1 MQSRR
6 PVDGDDEKDASAAR
20 RCIVS
25 LIKTRG
31 VCGAIFYSGLFIGTM
46 VRSTWLGV
54 VRHRCEVT
62 AGEFLFDY

>member
-6 PVDGDDEKDASAAR
+6 PVDGDDKKDASAGG

-25 LIKTRG
+25 LIKTLG
-31 VCGAIFYSGLFIGTM
+31 VCGAISYSGLFIGTI
-46 VRSTWLGV
+46 VRSTWLSV

-62 AGEFLFDY
+62 AAESLFDY